1 MATLQILGS
10 YGMDIELEFAEIQ
23 RDFGDGYDA
32 NELVGNSAGE
42 LFYRL
47 VFDFLPDS
55 LELTVTDPEDGSAVK
70 TYQDYLWDFFVRRK
84 QNGDAF
90 DVVDPRTGS
99 TVSVK
104 LTDIRLSYK
113 FLTYKLFSTGLL
125 LRQHRS

>member
-10 YGMDIELEFAEIQ
+10 YGMDIEIGFAEIQ
-23 RDFGDGYDA
+23 RDFGEGYDA
-32 NELVGNSAGE
+32 NELVGNSSGE

-55 LELTVTDPEDGSAVK
+55 TDLTVTDPEDGDAVK

-84 QNGDAF
+84 QTGDAF
-90 DVVDPRTGS
+90 DVTDPRTGS

-104 LTDIRLSYK
+104 LIDTRLSYK
-113 FLTYKLFSTGLL
+113 FLTYKLFSSGLL